1 MEELL
6 TMNTNI
12 IRKYWSKDMA
22 ACLLT
27 VTLSLFASSC
37 SESDLT
43 EDSTTKSQLRF
54 EVGGSTNTRVSYNGL
69 HSTFD
74 EGDLI
79 GSVITDISG
88 NFKTVATWKYQK
100 GILILQSDKTNSWEG
115 EGTWLQTD
123 EAGNITLKNNDIQ
136 YAFYFFYPVGSTLP
150 TQGEY
155 ANNTLSPTY
164 WNGYYA
170 SIETNQNT
178 KENLNKSD
186 FLWIK
191 YDEGVKASDQP
202 QKTVSLVFKKK
213 FATIEVDAET
223 PLTNVSFI
231 NTNGTLITKKA
242 DLKTGNVSGFNDW
255 RDEQAKYKQDITPYK
270 FDTDGKSYR
279 LSIPPQDIS
288 GLHLKFTFSPY
299 GESQNVDIDL
309 SEKLQKVEEGK
320 IYYIK
325 INKAG
330 DPSIIILDWEY
341 GKYSILEENGQQ

>member
-74 EGDLI
+74 EDELI
-79 GSVITDISG
+79 GSVIADISNG
-88 NFKTVATWKYQK
+88 NCNFKSAAKWKYSN
-100 GILILQSDKTNSWEG
+100 GILMLQDDGYNNQLLT
-115 EGTWLQTD
+115 TD
-123 EAGNITLKNNDIQ
+123 EAGNLTLKDNNTK
-136 YAFYFFYPVGSTLP
+136 YAFYFFYPVGANLP
-150 TQGEY
+150 ENQEEWK
-155 ANNTLSPTY
+155 ASY
-164 WNGYYA
+164 WKKYQA
-170 SIETNQNT
+170 SIETSQNT

-242 DLKTGNVSGFNDW
+242 DLQTGELSDLTFQTW
-255 RDEQAKYKQDITPYK
+255 EQNTAQYKQDISPYK

-288 GLHLKFTFSPY
+288 GLHLKFTFRPNDY
-299 GESQNVDIDL
+299 DQNIDIDL
-309 SEKLQKVEEGK
+309 SERLQKVEEGK